1 MSVTFREVIVHHRKR
16 DGSYPPLKQTG
27 YEYGGYCGEKQEHR
41 KPLINGLF
49 NEQTRDDKGDSKG
62 FATLIQSLRK
72 YAKVTCNYLV
82 KLHGVEQLYFSK
94 KPVRVSLFE

>member
-1 MSVTFREVIVHHRKR
+1 MPMTLTVRQSFISGSATEATTKVKRIWICRILWRKTR
-16 DGSYPPLKQTG
+16 A
-27 YEYGGYCGEKQEHR
+27 E

-62 FATLIQSLRK
+62 FATLSQSLRK

>member
-1 MSVTFREVIVHHRKR
+1 MDMQDIVEKNKSRE
-16 DGSYPPLKQTG
+16 
-27 YEYGGYCGEKQEHR
+27 

-62 FATLIQSLRK
+62 FATLSQSLRK

-94 KPVRVSLFE
+94 KPVRDSLPK